1 MQTASFLQLLL
12 IGLIAASAPLAYVWV
27 KRGGQGV
34 YRKLVWVT
42 LFLTFDLI
50 LFGAFTRLTDSGL
63 GCPDWPGCY
72 GVSNPLAAHAEIK
85 AAEAAQPTGPVT
97 LQKAWIEM
105 IHRYL
110 AMAVGA
116 LIAALTAVA
125 WRQRRVSGASPWPA
139 TGLLLLVCVQGAF
152 GAWTVTLKLMPL
164 VVTLHLL
171 LAMCLLSALAWHGV
185 RAAGSDFSY
194 FSQQTR
200 IGTAPLA
207 KMAWAVLGLLFVQI
221 ALGGWVSTN
230 YAVLACQDFPLC
242 NGALVPGNADFAS
255 GFELLRPLGV
265 LSDGRPLPVEALVA
279 IHWVHRAFAVIVTLA
294 IITLAAALLRTPVA
308 RADEKHLARWLL
320 GLLGLQIITGISNVV
335 FTWPL
340 AVAVAHN
347 GGAAALVLVLTL
359 LLARLVPAAAS
370 AAAVVASHAL
380 SGEAQRRELTPA
392 SASNQVAA

>member
-116 LIAALTAVA
+116 LIAALTAIA
-125 WRQRRVSGASPWPA
+125 WRQRRASGASPWPA

-185 RAAGSDFSY
+185 RAAGSDFSDY
-194 FSQQTR
+194 PQQTR
-200 IGTAPLA
+200 IGAAPLA

-359 LLARLVPAAAS
+359 LLARLVPAAAG
-370 AAAVVASHAL
+370 AASFAASHAL